1 MYNAYMTAEKIYI
14 VDSRADNVFVNQ
26 AVEAALTDYVGKG
39 SVALML
45 WANPDTVV
53 IGRNQDAYAE
63 CRVDLLES
71 NGGTLARRLS
81 GGGAVFHNVCDLNFT
96 FVADEQLFSK
106 DDDFDV
112 VTAALAK
119 FGIKAERSGRND
131 LTVDGAKFSGN
142 AYRYVNGKKLHHGT
156 LIIKSSPEEVARY
169 LTPPSDKF
177 AGKSVKS
184 VQSAVVA
191 LSSLNPEITRD
202 SLTVALKESFVEK
215 YKDAD
220 VIFLPPTALGA
231 DAVINYVAF
240 FAVDDWRYGKKTEFS
255 VRFAD
260 TVLGRNA
267 VVNAAFEG
275 DALKEVRIDTDSLAP
290 ESVLTVEKL
299 ITKPTADIP
308 ERETA
313 EEGVYCDT
321 VRLEAD
327 RLRAR
332 ITEEKNA
339 V

>member
-1 MYNAYMTAEKIYI
+1 MYNVGMTAEKIYI
-14 VDSRADNVFVNQ
+14 LDSRADNVFVNQ
-26 AVEAALTDYVGKG
+26 ALEAALTDYVGEG
-39 SVALML
+39 AAALML

-53 IGRNQDAYAE
+53 IGRNQDAYRE

-81 GGGAVFHNVCDLNFT
+81 GGGAVFHNSCDLNFT
-96 FVADEQLFSK
+96 FVADGKVFSK

-112 VTAALAK
+112 VTLALAK
-119 FGIKAERSGRND
+119 FGVKAERTGRND
-131 LTVDGAKFSGN
+131 LTVNGAKFSGN
-142 AYRYVNGKKLHHGT
+142 AYRYAGGKKLHHGT
-156 LIIKSSPEEVARY
+156 LIIKSSPDEVAAY

-177 AGKSVKS
+177 EGKSVKS

-215 YKDAD
+215 YKGAD

-240 FAVDDWRYGKKTEFS
+240 FAADDWRYGKKTEFS

-260 TVLGRNA
+260 TVLGRKA
-267 VVNAAFEG
+267 VIDAAFDG
-275 DALKEVRIDTDSLAP
+275 DSLKEVRINTDSLAA
-290 ESVLTVEKL
+290 ESVCAVERLLTDE
-299 ITKPTADIP
+299 AAEIP
-308 ERETA
+308 VAETA
-313 EEGVYCDT
+313 EEGTD
-321 VRLEAD
+321 RSEIRREAD

-339 V
+339 L

>member
-1 MYNAYMTAEKIYI
+1 MTAEKIYI

-26 AVEAALTDYVGKG
+26 AVEAALTDYIGKG
-39 SVALML
+39 CVALML

-81 GGGAVFHNVCDLNFT
+81 GGGAVFHNIGDLNFT
-96 FVADEQLFSK
+96 FVADEELFSK

-119 FGIKAERSGRND
+119 FGITAERTGRND
-131 LTVDGAKFSGN
+131 LTVAGAKFSGN
-142 AYRYVNGKKLHHGT
+142 AYRYAGGKKLHHGT
-156 LIIKSSPEEVARY
+156 LIIRSSPEEVAKY

-191 LSSLNPEITRD
+191 LSSLNPEITRE
-202 SLTVALKESFVEK
+202 SLTAALKESFVEK
-215 YKDAD
+215 YAQAD

-231 DAVINYVAF
+231 DAVVNYVAF
-240 FAVDDWRYGKKTEFS
+240 FAVDDWRYGKKTEFA

-260 TVLGRNA
+260 TVFGRHA
-267 VVNAAFEG
+267 VVNAAYDG
-275 DALKEVRIDTDSLAP
+275 DALREVRIDTDSLAA
-290 ESVLTVEKL
+290 ESVCAVERL
-299 ITKPTADIP
+299 VVDAAAAID
-308 ERETA
+308 REALA
-313 EEGVYCDT
+313 EEDVGET
-321 VRLEAD
+321 WIGAEAD
-327 RLRAR
+327 RLRTR
-332 ITEEKNA
+332 IAEEKNA
-339 V
+339 L

>member
-1 MYNAYMTAEKIYI
+1 MYNTVMTAEKIYI

-39 SVALML
+39 AVALML

-53 IGRNQDAYAE
+53 IGRNQDAYHE

-81 GGGAVFHNVCDLNFT
+81 GGGAVFHNSCDLNFT
-96 FVADEQLFSK
+96 FVADEALFSK
-106 DDDFDV
+106 DDDFEV

-119 FGIKAERSGRND
+119 FGIAAERTGRND
-131 LTVDGAKFSGN
+131 LTVNGAKFSGN
-142 AYRYVNGKKLHHGT
+142 AYRYAGGKKLHHGT
-156 LIIKSSPEEVARY
+156 LIIKSSPDEVAKY

-177 AGKSVKS
+177 EGKSVKS

-202 SLTVALKESFVEK
+202 SLTVALKESFVDK

-220 VIFLPPTALGA
+220 VVFLPPTALGA

-255 VRFAD
+255 VRFKDA
-260 TVLGRNA
+260 VLGRAA
-267 VVNAAFEG
+267 VINAAFDG
-275 DALKEVRIDTDSLAP
+275 DALKEVRIDTDSLAA
-290 ESVLTVEKL
+290 ESVCAVERL
-299 ITKPTADIP
+299 IVDKAAEIP
-308 ERETA
+308 VAETA
-313 EEGVYCDT
+313 EEGTDGAEI
-321 VRLEAD
+321 VREAD
-327 RLRAR
+327 RLRER

-339 V
+339 L